1 MVTMEE
7 IARLVNNYAPRLD
20 EVEKVKFSMFIHNQ
34 FAKEENLNDLNLAN
48 EWNRFVS
55 DVFTCLDCYSH
66 FNKNEGILTDNQG
79 HQEFTCNPCSTKS
92 ACGACGELSNPNS
105 HNCSEETQL
114 VTCADCFADFDPF
127 TEGKIHDK
135 FSAPNLGGA
144 VVAFCGKC
152 WKIEITRR
160 NGGK

>member
-7 IARLVNNYAPRLD
+7 IAKVVNNYAPRLD

-79 HQEFTCNPCSTKS
+79 HQEFICNPCSTKS
-92 ACGACGELSNPNS
+92 ACEMCGTWTEN
-105 HNCSEETQL
+105 HATIFWNCLCKE
-114 VTCADCFADFDPF
+114 
-127 TEGKIHDK
+127 
-135 FSAPNLGGA
+135 
-144 VVAFCGKC
+144 C
-152 WKIEITRR
+152 WEAEKERE
-160 NGGK
+160 